1 MNTIASLTRT
11 SPEMAGKAVKDLA
24 GLFRASLGH
33 QDEVRLD
40 EELAFT
46 RRYINIEELR
56 LGDRLK
62 IEWHIED
69 DVDRDAKVPALIL
82 RRWWK
87 TRYTMVSS
95 LCLRAAW

>member
-1 MNTIASLTRT
+1 
-11 SPEMAGKAVKDLA
+11 
-24 GLFRASLGH
+24 
-33 QDEVRLD
+33 
-40 EELAFT
+40 
-46 RRYINIEELR
+46 LR

-69 DVDRDAKVPALIL
+69 DVDRDAKVPVLIL
-82 RRWWK
+82 RRWWE